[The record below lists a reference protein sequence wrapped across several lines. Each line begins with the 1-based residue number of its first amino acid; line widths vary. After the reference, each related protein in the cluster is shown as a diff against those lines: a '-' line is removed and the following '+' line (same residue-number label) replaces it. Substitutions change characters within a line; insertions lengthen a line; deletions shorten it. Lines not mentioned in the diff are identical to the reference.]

1 MPANNDR
8 PNVQADDQQNGQ
20 PAHQQNNVNNNLD
33 VINDD
38 DVAMVNPVEADDAN
52 DVVDRQE
59 NNELLV
65 VQDDANWNQNEW
77 DRQNEEI
84 SFERV
89 TIHLSF
95 I

>member
-8 PNVQADDQQNGQ
+8 QNDQADGQPNDQPDGQQNI
-20 PAHQQNNVNNNLD
+20 VNNNLD
-33 VINDD
+33 AINDE
-38 DVAMVNPVEADDAN
+38 VAMVNPVDADDAI

-65 VQDDANWNQNEW
+65 VQDDANWNQNE
-77 DRQNEEI
+77 EI

-89 TIHLSF
+89 TIHLP
-95 I
+95 